1 MSGVGEQKNVTMS
14 SVCPGHFLRT
24 LFCMLNRERERI
36 HFVDVIFRGRVSI
49 CSNCN
54 KGLMT

>member
-1 MSGVGEQKNVTMS
+1 VGEQKNVTMS